1 MDFAALDN
9 SLREFAVD
17 GTLDNDERFE
27 LRNLGAQATTDQAR
41 YLRNRAFA
49 LTREAIAADPGVA
62 MGMLRWLEQ
71 VVKTLDVTAAGAMSA
86 TTACFSP
93 GDACLRKL
101 QELCRK
107 ARSTLDVC
115 VFTIADDR
123 LTEELLDAHARG
135 VRVRIISDNDKRFDD
150 GSDIAR
156 LSAAGISLRMDRSA
170 YHMHH
175 KFAVF
180 DGRLMAN
187 GSFNW
192 TRTASTSNFENL
204 VVSSDSYLLK
214 VFGGQFERMWQGFEP
229 FA

>member
-1 MDFAALDN
+1 MDFEALDGI
-9 SLREFAVD
+9 LRQFAVD

-27 LRNLGAQATTDQAR
+27 LRNLGAQATTDQGR

-49 LTREAIAADPGVA
+49 LTREAITADPGAA

-71 VVKTLDVTAAGAMSA
+71 VVKTLDVTSAGALGA

-101 QELCRK
+101 QQLCRDAK
-107 ARSTLDVC
+107 STLDVC

-123 LTEELLDAHARG
+123 LADALLDAHTRG
-135 VRVRIISDNDKRFDD
+135 VRIRIISDNDKRFDD
-150 GSDIAR
+150 GSDIVR
-156 LSAAGISLRMDRSA
+156 LSAAGIPLRIDRSP

-192 TRTASTSNFENL
+192 TRTASASNFENL
-204 VVSSDSYLLK
+204 VVSSDSYLVK
-214 VFGGQFERMWQGFEP
+214 VFGGQFNRMWQSFEP